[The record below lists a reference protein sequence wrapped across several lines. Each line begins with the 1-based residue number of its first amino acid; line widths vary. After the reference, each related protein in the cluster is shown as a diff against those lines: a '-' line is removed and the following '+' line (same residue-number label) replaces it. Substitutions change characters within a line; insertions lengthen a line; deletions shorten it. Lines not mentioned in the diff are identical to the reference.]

1 MKREKR
7 LHFYEEASLLRRG
20 RGSFTSMKKEKR
32 LGAWLWSL
40 AMELEA
46 RERSSSRKMSMARAS
61 LCSQKREKGLF
72 I

>member
-7 LHFYEEASLLRRG
+7 LHFYEEGEEASLLWRG
-20 RGSFTSMKKEKR
+20 RGELLFYEEGEEAWSM
-32 LGAWLWSL
+32 

-46 RERSSSRKMSMARAS
+46 RERSSSRKMSMARAC
-61 LCSQKREKGLF
+61 LCSKKREKGLF